1 MPYQFFQRRQI
12 LLKASLWLLLCC
24 LVSPAIALQA
34 VTLQLKWTHAFQ
46 FAGYYAAIEQGYY
59 RDAGLDVTLLEAK
72 PGIDPV
78 LHVLD
83 GKAQYGVGNS
93 NLLLVRKQGQPVVVL
108 ANIFQHSPQI
118 LIARQSSVTQSIHD
132 LLGKNIMLEAQ
143 SDELLGYLKREGLP
157 GERIHVLKHSFNPQ
171 DLIDGKVDAI
181 SAYVTNE
188 PYFLDKARFPYQI
201 YTPRASG
208 IDFYGDNLFTTEQE
222 LKQHPDRARAF
233 REASLR
239 GWRYAMA
246 HPEEIA
252 DLIRSKYSDKNPRD
266 LFLYEAERMHGLL
279 RTDLVEIG
287 YMSPGRWRHIA
298 DTYAEMGQLPHD
310 FSLSGFLYEANS
322 KPDRTAIYLTLALLA
337 VVSAISLYILRINR
351 QLAKALAASKAA
363 EERLSFM
370 AQHDV
375 LTGLANRALFSDLFK
390 QALAES
396 KRYEQIMALM
406 YLDLDNFK
414 QINDSFGHGMGDL
427 LLKEAAHRMMAAI
440 RESDTVARIGGDEF
454 VLLLRSVDNEDS
466 AVLVAE
472 KIRLAM
478 TQPFDL
484 AGQQLHISAS
494 IGIALYPRHGS
505 NEVELAQKADSSM
518 YRAKKNG
525 RNKVQMAEA

>member
-1 MPYQFFQRRQI
+1 MPKPLA
-12 LLKASLWLLLCC
+12 LLAVLLLALC
-24 LVSPAIALQA
+24 LPLRSGALES

-46 FAGYYAAIEQGYY
+46 FAGYYAAKELGYY
-59 RDAGLDVTLLEAK
+59 REAGLEVNIQEAL
-72 PGIDPV
+72 PGSDP
-78 LHVLD
+78 LAKAIA
-83 GKAQYGVGNS
+83 GKAEYGVGNS
-93 NLLLVRKQGQPVVVL
+93 SLLLARNAGQPVVVL
-108 ANIFQHSPQI
+108 AVIFQHSA
-118 LIARQSSVTQSIHD
+118 LVMIAGHKQEAQSIHD
-132 LLGKNIMLEAQ
+132 LVGVRAMIEPQ
-143 SDELLGYLKREGLP
+143 SDELLAYLKLEGVP
-157 GERIHVLKHSFNPQ
+157 VDSMVQVEHSHNPQ

-188 PYFLDKARFPYQI
+188 PYYLDQAKFAYQT
-201 YTPRASG
+201 YTPRSAG
-208 IDFYGDNLFTTEQE
+208 IDFYGDNLYTTEAE
-222 LKQHPDRARAF
+222 LKAHPARVESFRA
-233 REASLR
+233 ASLR

-246 HPEEIA
+246 HPEEIT

-298 DTYAEMGQLPHD
+298 DTYAEMGQLPHG

-322 KPDRTAIYLTLALLA
+322 KPDRTTIYLTLALLA
-337 VVSAISLYILRINR
+337 VVSAIALYILRINR

-454 VLLLRSVDNEDS
+454 VLLLRSVDSEDS
-466 AVLVAE
+466 ALLVAE

-525 RNKVQMAEA
+525 RNNVQMA